1 MLAHIQRD
9 REMIQIAKYIY
20 TDRETRMSR
29 LLKTKHI
36 QQTRSGMNKINHDK
50 EWRWRRN
57 ALTLSVPTT
66 VSFTLIRFIL
76 IEMIA
81 ILSLSVCLFLSL
93 AVAVHVKH
101 MCMLAIFFSRNRRRW
116 WRRWRWRCTTH
127 VISFCDIAC
136 VCFKNMY
143 FQPFTKLV
151 NKHKKWVRE
160 KESETLGRLF
170 SRDSVLCTDLNLR
183 NTKNAHTQHTIP
195 WPSRSKS

>member
-1 MLAHIQRD
+1 MPKHYSLWFIHWFYYYKYCFSFFYINKFKNKKNVMLAHIQRD

-101 MCMLAIFFSRNRRRW
+101 MCMLAIFFFKKSATVVAAMTVTMYYARNIILR
-116 WRRWRWRCTTH
+116 
-127 VISFCDIAC
+127 
-136 VCFKNMY
+136 Y
-143 FQPFTKLV
+143 
-151 NKHKKWVRE
+151 
-160 KESETLGRLF
+160 RLCLF
-170 SRDSVLCTDLNLR
+170 
-183 NTKNAHTQHTIP
+183 
-195 WPSRSKS
+195 